1 MLNLKQIICTSFF
14 YSKETLERI
23 YQYGLKWRDGNRVC
37 NTSNGDNDLSDCQE
51 DTKKKE
57 IFRRKDNVG
66 KSD

>member
-51 DTKKKE
+51 DTG
-57 IFRRKDNVG
+57 RKDNVG